1 VTRRPHSVTV
11 VAWIYL
17 VAGAIGLAYHATGFD
32 LARPLADD
40 ALWILLV
47 RLLAVVAGVFLL
59 RRQNW
64 ARWLAVFWM
73 AWHVG
78 LSIFHPVSELVIH
91 SVLLAAF
98 VFILFRP
105 PAAAWFR
112 TAKAGATPDA

>member
-1 VTRRPHSVTV
+1 MTQRPPSVTV
-11 VAWIYL
+11 VASIYL
-17 VAGAIGLAYHATGFD
+17 VAGAIGLAYHASEFD

-40 ALWILLV
+40 GLWILVV
-47 RLLAVVAGVFLL
+47 RLLAVVVGVFLL

-78 LSIFHPVSELVIH
+78 LSILHPVSELVMH
-91 SVLLAAF
+91 SVLLAVF
-98 VFILFRP
+98 TFILFRR

-112 TAKAGATPDA
+112 PAEAGATPDA